1 MEPLFTGEE
10 WPSLAHKKATLQR
23 AREHALLSEF
33 SAEELAQQ
41 PNPNPNPNPK
51 PNLHPRPHPHLNTKP
66 SPTPT
71 PTPTPNPN
79 PNPNQELAQQRRF
92 VFVDLGSRAFGS
104 STHDFLRSYPHSSR
118 FDVHAFDM
126 DAAYVEQW
134 QRSANRSKNRRRA
147 HSFTARHAGVSDRD
161 AVITVATGGVNA
173 MKHLGKGAYTG
184 HDRQRAGTEQVP
196 LLNFSRWLQRHVA
209 AEDFVVVKMDI
220 EGSEYEVLPSLLRSR
235 AIKLIDELLLEVH
248 YNRNS
253 WKSSDRAAYCSAA
266 RTSQMEPAAACIH
279 RAEAVRWIAFLRA
292 LCIHAHEWR

>member
-1 MEPLFTGEE
+1 MLCTRALRDAEWARLTAEYRETHASSCSASGWRSAAAIDAMEPLFTGEE

-33 SAEELAQQ
+33 SAE
-41 PNPNPNPNPK
+41 
-51 PNLHPRPHPHLNTKP
+51 
-66 SPTPT
+66 
-71 PTPTPNPN
+71 
-79 PNPNQELAQQRRF
+79 ELAQQRRF

-196 LLNFSRWLQRHVA
+196 LLNFSRWLQQHVA

-235 AIKLIDELLLEVH
+235 AITLIDELLLEVH

-266 RTSQMEPAAACIH
+266 RTAEMEPAAACIH

>member
-1 MEPLFTGEE
+1 M
-10 WPSLAHKKATLQR
+10 
-23 AREHALLSEF
+23 
-33 SAEELAQQ
+33 
-41 PNPNPNPNPK
+41 
-51 PNLHPRPHPHLNTKP
+51 
-66 SPTPT
+66 
-71 PTPTPNPN
+71 
-79 PNPNQELAQQRRF
+79 
-92 VFVDLGSRAFGS
+92 GSRAFGS

-147 HSFTARHAGVSDRD
+147 RSFTARHAGVSDRD

-196 LLNFSRWLQRHVA
+196 LLNFSRWLQQHVA